1 VPGHPFETFEDLALR
16 GITFE
21 PRDPPIPGVAV
32 GVGYAY
38 ALWMYFIWH
47 IWCRWFYT
55 YLLPASLGGGAAP
68 GVRHLAV
75 ALAGN
80 AGAPS

>member
-1 VPGHPFETFEDLALR
+1 LSLGTPHRALPLGLVMLMR
-16 GITFE
+16 YGC
-21 PRDPPIPGVAV
+21 
-32 GVGYAY
+32 
-38 ALWMYFIWH
+38 IWH
-47 IWCRWFYT
+47 IWWFYT

>member
-21 PRDPPIPGVAV
+21 PRDPPSGVAV

-38 ALWMYFIWH
+38 ALWMYMAHMVVLYVFTP
-47 IWCRWFYT
+47 RV
-55 YLLPASLGGGAAP
+55 PGGRGGARGAAP
-68 GVRHLAV
+68 GSGTGRERR
-75 ALAGN
+75 
-80 AGAPS
+80 GAIIK